1 MRKQMVKGFT
11 MFMLVMGLSLA
22 TAAISANAQS
32 LKARANVPFDF
43 VVGDKTLTSGVYNV
57 ATINMT
63 GDALRISSTD
73 MSQTAARLTITA
85 SGRSSNA
92 KLVFHRYGERYF
104 LAEIWTGGGEQ
115 GRMFVKSRQEKAI
128 EKESNRVAQ
137 LKHSAPES
145 YVTVAVALN

>member
-1 MRKQMVKGFT
+1 MRKQMLKGIT

-43 VVGDKTLTSGVYNV
+43 VVGDKTLTSGDYTI
-57 ATINMT
+57 ATVTMA

-85 SGRSSNA
+85 DGRSANA
-92 KLVFHRYGERYF
+92 KLVFHRYGNRYF
-104 LAEIWTGGGEQ
+104 LAEIWTGAGAQ
-115 GRMFVKSRQEKAI
+115 GRVFMKSRQEKAI

-137 LKHSAPES
+137 LSHRAPES
-145 YVTVAVALN
+145 YETVAVALN